1 MISAEALRRI
11 ARRQGIG
18 VGWAEKDY
26 VISWFLKELYENNC
40 LKEVLVFKGGTAL
53 KKVYFS
59 ETWRLSHDLDFT
71 TIAELD
77 SETVRRCLEEVFIAI
92 AQKSGL
98 ALSLSSFR
106 AIRGGL
112 DAKIQ
117 FAGPL
122 VHRNQLSLDITFN
135 EKLVTEPEWNA
146 ARTDYPDV
154 PVIKIKVYSLKEI
167 LVEKI
172 RSIMQRGKS
181 RDYYDVWKLLMENE
195 FDMVAIEALLV
206 EKCLTKDIEYDPSL
220 IFDDER
226 LGETGR
232 YWQSAL
238 GELVRELPEFEK
250 VVSELREKLGSLNKE

>member
-11 ARRQGIG
+11 ARRQGIS

-26 VISWFLKELYENNC
+26 VISWFLKELYESNC
-40 LKEVLVFKGGTAL
+40 LKESLVFKGGTAL
-53 KKVYFS
+53 KKVYFP

-71 TIAELD
+71 AVAGLD
-77 SETVRRCLEEVFIAI
+77 SGTVRRCLEEVFTAI

-98 ALSLSSFR
+98 SLRLSSFR

-122 VHRNQLSLDITFN
+122 VHKNQISLDITFD
-135 EKLVTEPEWNA
+135 EKLVTEPEWTA
-146 ARTDYPDV
+146 ATTEYPDV
-154 PVIKIKVYSLKEI
+154 PVMKVKVYSLNEI

-172 RSIMQRGKS
+172 RSIMQRGRS
-181 RDYYDVWKLLMENE
+181 RDYYDVWRLLMENE
-195 FDMVAIEALLV
+195 FDMTTIEALLV
-206 EKCLTKDIEYDPSL
+206 EKCLAKGVEYDPGI

-226 LGETGR
+226 LREAGR

-238 GELVRELPEFEK
+238 GELVRELPKFET
-250 VVSELREKLGSLNKE
+250 VVSELRKRLGSLIGP